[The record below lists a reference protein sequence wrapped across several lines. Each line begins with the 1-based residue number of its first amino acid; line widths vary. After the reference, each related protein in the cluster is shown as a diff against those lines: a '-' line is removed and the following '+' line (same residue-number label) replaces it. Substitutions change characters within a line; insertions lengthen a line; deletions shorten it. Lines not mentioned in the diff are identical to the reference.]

1 MWKEEG
7 GSGGRRRGRS
17 GERGRNRLGS
27 ARSQVSRAWNWWARE
42 DSMERDV
49 GLVLVQVRRATLAH
63 STQPQCKCQTYLINV
78 TSLYK

>member
-1 MWKEEG
+1 MSAVKKGGRRAMWKEEG

-49 GLVLVQVRRATLAH
+49 GLVLVQVRREGAGW
-63 STQPQCKCQTYLINV
+63 
-78 TSLYK
+78 